1 MADLGFADFD
11 FDADYSSSQKEYR
24 YAPSGNYQ
32 VEFKNIK
39 EVDSFD
45 EGAKEF
51 QMDATILEGEYEGE
65 TIRLYSQISNPNPD
79 FEWKTRSG
87 RFTFAQTCKALG
99 FSSLPSD
106 TDEMIA
112 QPFMMK
118 VEKRTAKSGKE
129 YHIFK
134 GAAKADFGAP
144 AVGEPSFENP
154 FDN

>member
-11 FDADYSSSQKEYR
+11 FDADYSSKPAFR
-24 YAPSGNYQ
+24 TAPSGVYQ

-39 EVDSFD
+39 EVESFD
-45 EGAKEF
+45 DGAKEF
-51 QMDATILEGEYEGE
+51 QMDATIVDGEYEGE

-79 FEWKTRSG
+79 QEWKVKSG

-99 FSSLPSD
+99 FNSLPSD

-118 VEKRTAKSGKE
+118 VEKRQAKSGKE
-129 YHIFK
+129 YHVFK
-134 GAAKADFGAP
+134 GASPADFAQSADEHP
-144 AVGEPSFENP
+144 FDNP

>member
-11 FDADYSSSQKEYR
+11 FDADYSSKPAYR
-24 YAPSGNYQ
+24 TAPSGSYL

-39 EVDSFD
+39 EVESFD
-45 EGAKEF
+45 DGAKEF
-51 QMDATILEGEYEGE
+51 QMDASIIEGEYEGE
-65 TIRLYSQISNPNPD
+65 TIRLYSQISNPNPEQD
-79 FEWKTRSG
+79 WKVKSG

-118 VEKRTAKSGKE
+118 VEKRVAKSGKE
-129 YHIFK
+129 YHVFK
-134 GAAKADFGAP
+134 GASKANFEPGAP
-144 AVGEPSFENP
+144 GTDPFDNP